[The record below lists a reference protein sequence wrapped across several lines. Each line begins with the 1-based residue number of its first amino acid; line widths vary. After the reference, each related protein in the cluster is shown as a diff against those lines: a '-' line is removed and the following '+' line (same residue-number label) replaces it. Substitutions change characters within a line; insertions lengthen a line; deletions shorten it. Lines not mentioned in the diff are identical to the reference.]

1 MDKYTYTSEALI
13 NPRYTRVNGVLVA
26 IGGKISI
33 KSIGPKGDKVIR
45 PATQAELETLYK
57 TGAYNHLIILN
68 KQTDNGK
75 SDIFVK
81 KSDSGNMPRQQGA
94 DEPIQEL

>member
-1 MDKYTYTSEALI
+1 MAKYTYTSEALV
-13 NPRYTRVNGVLVA
+13 NPRYTRVNGELVA

-45 PATQAELETLYK
+45 QATQAELEILYN
-57 TGAYNHLIILN
+57 TGAYKHLIILN
-68 KQTDNGK
+68 KQADNGK

-81 KSDSGNMPRQQGA
+81 ESDSRDVPRLKGT
-94 DEPIQEL
+94 DELI